1 MHLREKKK
9 LQTQDCVLSYKI
21 SLSFYDYT
29 LAIEVDESNH
39 CYRNINKK
47 IKRQEAIEKRF
58 NCKFIRVGPDG
69 HNFIIFKAII

>member
-47 IKRQEAIEKRF
+47 
-58 NCKFIRVGPDG
+58 N
-69 HNFIIFKAII
+69 

>member
-9 LQTQDCVLSYKI
+9 LQTQDCVLSYSYLFMTIHLQLKSMNLI
-21 SLSFYDYT
+21 T
-29 LAIEVDESNH
+29 VIE
-39 CYRNINKK
+39 ILIKK